1 MEGELE
7 RYENGGYRGQHSR
20 CCVTLWEKHHRGGD
34 KYTRRAAGYHKAGN
48 KIAGDE
54 WTAGTGKSP
63 GEWMTPGRV
72 EWGRGYDGGQS
83 VRVDS

>member
-20 CCVTLWEKHHRGGD
+20 CCVTLWENHHRGGD

-48 KIAGDE
+48 KLRE
-54 WTAGTGKSP
+54 TN
-63 GEWMTPGRV
+63 
-72 EWGRGYDGGQS
+72 GQQEL
-83 VRVDS
+83 VKVQVNG